1 MSASRARIDGSILK
15 YFNNYR
21 RYIKVYAMCEAKTL
35 MSDFVNCRVV
45 EKNLSNY
52 KN

>member
-1 MSASRARIDGSILK
+1 MSGSKPRIDGSILK

-21 RYIKVYAMCEAKTL
+21 RYIKASAIYEAKTL
-35 MSDFVNCRVV
+35 LSDFVNCMAVN
-45 EKNLSNY
+45 KNLSNY

>member
-1 MSASRARIDGSILK
+1 MSASKARIDGSILK

-21 RYIKVYAMCEAKTL
+21 RYIKALAMCKAKTI

-45 EKNLSNY
+45 KKNLSNY
-52 KN
+52 IF